1 MKNSKPIRIL
11 VVDDHFMVRLGLI
24 GAISTEA
31 DIDVVGEASD
41 GAEAL
46 AMHAK
51 LRPDVT
57 LMDGIL
63 PDAHGVEITRQILK
77 SFPEARIIFVS
88 INDTAEDIHRAL
100 EAGAWGYIPK
110 SCEKNAIVS
119 AIRTVAAGERYLA
132 PGITRKL
139 AERDLHPLLSPRE
152 TEVLHLIARG
162 LANKQIASELMISEP
177 TVKSHVAHIL
187 DKLEVPDR
195 TRAVTLAMERGL
207 LRI

>member
-1 MKNSKPIRIL
+1 MKPEPIRIL

-24 GAISTEA
+24 GAISTES
-31 DIDVVGEASD
+31 DINVVGEAAD

-46 AMHAK
+46 ALFAE

-63 PDAHGVEITRQILK
+63 PDIHGVEITRKILE
-77 SFPEARIIFVS
+77 SFPDARIIVVS

-100 EAGAWGYIPK
+100 QAGAWGYIPK
-110 SCEKNAIVS
+110 SCEKNAIVR
-119 AIRTVAAGERYLA
+119 AIRAVAAGERYLA
-132 PGITRKL
+132 PELTRKL
-139 AERDLHPLLSPRE
+139 AERNLQPLLSSRE
-152 TEVLHLIARG
+152 TEVLRLIAKG
-162 LANKQIASELMISEP
+162 MANKQIASELAIGEP

-187 DKLEVPDR
+187 DKLGAPDR

-207 LRI
+207 LRM

>member
-1 MKNSKPIRIL
+1 MKDRRAIRIL

-24 GAISTEA
+24 GAISTEP

-46 AMHAK
+46 ALFEE
-51 LRPDVT
+51 LRPDVI

-63 PDAHGVEITRQILK
+63 PDMHGVEVTRRILEISPGAK
-77 SFPEARIIFVS
+77 VILVS
-88 INDTAEDIHRAL
+88 INDTAEDVHRAMQ
-100 EAGAWGYIPK
+100 AGACGYIPK
-110 SCEKNAIVS
+110 SCEKSAIVA
-119 AIRTVAAGERYLA
+119 AIRCVAAGERYLVPELA
-132 PGITRKL
+132 RKL
-139 AERDLHPLLSPRE
+139 AERNQQPLLSPRE
-152 TEVLHLIARG
+152 TEVLRLVAKG
-162 LANKQIASELMISEP
+162 FANKQIASELLISEP

-207 LRI
+207 LRM